1 MAEPVPISGGPEEA
15 KIRSLWG
22 VALLPY
28 VTFGIYS
35 LVWYFKIN
43 RELRDLGR
51 KRQVQGL
58 GDSPGTSLLAITL
71 GAFVIVPAVM
81 SIIGTYKR
89 IKLAQQVVG
98 VNPGDQINGWFVLL
112 GMLVLAP
119 VAYAYE
125 QDALNKV
132 WNIDSGRTPPGLPG
146 GAQPAY
152 PPPQS
157 GFAPPLAAPAPGA
170 PGAMPPQPPAMPPPP
185 PPAVPPPPP
194 AVPPAPPMPPDA
206 PPPPPPA

>member
-35 LVWYFKIN
+35 LVWYYKIN
-43 RELRDLGR
+43 REMRDLGR

-98 VNPGDQINGWFVLL
+98 VNPGEQINGWFVVL
-112 GMLVLAP
+112 GMLLLAP

-132 WNIDSGRTPPGLPG
+132 WNIDSGRAPAGLPVA
-146 GAQPAY
+146 AQPAFQPQQPGY
-152 PPPQS
+152 APPP
-157 GFAPPLAAPAPGA
+157 PAGA
-170 PGAMPPQPPAMPPPP
+170 PGAMAPPPPPPPPP

-194 AVPPAPPMPPDA
+194 LV
-206 PPPPPPA
+206 

>member
-1 MAEPVPISGGPEEA
+1 VAEPVPISGGPEEA

-35 LVWYFKIN
+35 LVWYYKIN
-43 RELRDLGR
+43 REMRDLGR

-58 GDSPGTSLLAITL
+58 GDSPGMSLLAITL
-71 GAFVIVPAVM
+71 GAIIIVPAIM
-81 SIIGTYKR
+81 SIVGTYKR

-98 VNPGDQINGWFVLL
+98 VYPGDQINGWVVLL
-112 GMLVLAP
+112 GMLLLAP

-125 QDALNKV
+125 QDSLNKV
-132 WNIDSGRTPPGLPG
+132 WNIDSGREPAGLPG
-146 GAQPAY
+146 GAQPAFQPQPGMMA
-152 PPPQS
+152 PPPAQ
-157 GFAPPLAAPAPGA
+157 PMPRDPGA
-170 PGAMPPQPPAMPPPP
+170 LPPPP
-185 PPAVPPPPP
+185 VAPPVPPP
-194 AVPPAPPMPPDA
+194 PPMPPDA